1 MAQDGQKRET
11 KERAHSTHRGMAP
24 SFATSMSGQ
33 IPLNRLNR
41 TVRAS
46 ASRWV
51 VAAQSAIHGRGVYA
65 RETIPDGTPV
75 IEYTGE
81 RITKTEARRR
91 EQQRRARERA
101 GGDGSVYIF
110 TLNARHDVDG
120 RTRRNVARLINHS
133 CAPNCRVEII
143 RGRIWIIARRDI
155 PAGAELTFDYG
166 FGLADWPRH
175 PCRCAS
181 RRCPGFI
188 VGSAQR
194 WRLRR
199 IPRPERQR
207 RAAALAAVA

>member
-1 MAQDGQKRET
+1 MAQDGQKGETKARTHSTRRET
-11 KERAHSTHRGMAP
+11 AA
-24 SFATSMSGQ
+24 SFSAFMSRQ
-33 IPLNRLNR
+33 ISLKRLSRPVR
-41 TVRAS
+41 TTT
-46 ASRWV
+46 SRWV

-81 RITKTEARRR
+81 RITKAEARRR
-91 EQQRRARERA
+91 EQQRLERERA

-120 RTRRNVARLINHS
+120 RTHRNIARLINHS

-188 VGSAQR
+188 VGSVQR

-199 IPRPERQR
+199 IPRAERQR
-207 RAAALAAVA
+207 RVAALTVA